1 VLDDFGE
8 QAGTPWAQEK
18 LYQVINH
25 RYNARLATVI
35 TTSSSLDEIEN
46 RISSRLVDPKISVL
60 SMLWRRISAATGHR
74 RKELTDRREKAE
86 PPVSAVQFLS
96 SEQ

>member
-1 VLDDFGE
+1 LFESVRSAELLVLDDFGE

-60 SMLWRRISAATGHR
+60 FNINVPDFRGDQTSQKRYYRSTKKG
-74 RKELTDRREKAE
+74 
-86 PPVSAVQFLS
+86 
-96 SEQ
+96 